1 MTYTYDFKYRTQP
14 NPHPPL
20 NPIQTSQGYYPRLNT
35 GVLGELKTY
44 YTKIRYQNPDEVAS
58 QGFWYKKGFNLNDDV
73 IAIVLIQRRG
83 LVENR
88 RVLVLSYF
96 ATCASYA
103 SIMLLKSIIVS
114 IMT

>member
-1 MTYTYDFKYRTQP
+1 
-14 NPHPPL
+14 
-20 NPIQTSQGYYPRLNT
+20 
-35 GVLGELKTY
+35 LGELKTY

-88 RVLVLSYF
+88 RILQL
-96 ATCASYA
+96 
-103 SIMLLKSIIVS
+103 
-114 IMT
+114 

>member
-1 MTYTYDFKYRTQP
+1 MTSSIGLNLTRI
-14 NPHPPL
+14 HPWIL
-20 NPIQTSQGYYPRLNT
+20 SRLVRGTILET